1 MKIVPRL
8 GTMVGFKV
16 DPLEYIRM
24 ACEVHLGSS
33 PSKDAV
39 EIFFG
44 KSECLFVWI
53 DHSSKLAMV
62 GDALPE
68 KHLAAVAFLGGNTDE
83 DSSGAPS
90 THKPMQC
97 VTLQPSLIA
106 TEESSGSEDEDEM
119 AASSQA
125 TLLQALQL
133 YTRHLFLPAVK
144 QGTETAVVQDKIRE
158 LDIAIGQSQRSARL
172 PHVQLQVDPLIEQV
186 ALSLKT
192 TNNLDW
198 QALGLADK
206 LQDDDV
212 LNRLQSGV
220 SQWITQIRKVTVLP
234 KTTPFPMIA
243 EEANADLE
251 EIAFWNQLNQELIS
265 IQQQLSSPGVEV
277 TLALLREA
285 KRFVAT
291 LALENNTGLEQA
303 LSVAQD
309 VEHFLKSYPVV
320 DFQAAR
326 DFDKLSQATNAIFDH
341 FPKIRQSRY
350 YSLERSAQLL
360 EATTLTMRRAI
371 EDVLQERYSNF
382 LFMDYKEYENK
393 VRFPTQD
400 IFVQFDDRWEQFKE
414 FFLDQARRRKIPS
427 PTKLIDNIV
436 LHHHP
441 LAHRLDQVHEF
452 RANHERLREVVHQVL
467 QDEDDEQGA
476 IQTVESAPRLVFSSL
491 NILDLTT
498 GGQKALEA
506 ALEEYDLQ
514 MDAMEERLARLLR
527 DKLTACQDAEDMFR
541 VFARFNP
548 LLTRTRVRV
557 AVKEFQVQLIA
568 TVAQAVAKLQ
578 SKFTLKYE
586 SSSAARI
593 SKLRGIPPIA
603 GKILW
608 AKQMERQVNALMERM
623 GDVLGPNWGQQLEGR
638 QLRKAGD
645 ELLAKLDAK
654 TFFRSWITE
663 WEKELTSQASSRLY
677 SFVVLVELDRENDL
691 FARVNF
697 DEKSEML
704 FKEIRH
710 LKWLGFEKDVPRTLT
725 LISEEAIQRYPFAIA
740 IKTALRSYQAVRA
753 LISPDLEPL
762 VMPQLLEVR
771 ETVSEA
777 FDVKLDSSTA
787 IAKKRR
793 IRWDS
798 RELSDWVSRL
808 SDTVTRLEERVEQL
822 LRICD
827 KVEVAL
833 KLIEVLDYEPAKF
846 QDVLGSL
853 QKSIDE
859 MSLSG
864 YSDLTSWV
872 KTLDYRL
879 ATVLAARLS
888 SALEGWSQAFSME
901 ENGERP
907 EKGQLNSSQSISISP
922 IIVEI
927 LLRNQEISAVPAVP
941 TVRALLLNKLHDHIG
956 VVCNLSRL
964 NSGRFEV
971 FDSTPNPH
979 GNSSDLTFHHLIG
992 MVPAPVVAKA
1002 YETVEARMLD
1012 CAGFIDQWLAY
1023 QTLWDTQV
1031 SDVAASVGK
1040 DIHKWQSLLI
1050 ESADARAALD
1060 LSATAAEFGPI
1071 SVRYNK
1077 VQSQINLKYD
1087 SWQKDLQ
1094 SSFASVLSEC
1104 IHDAHKKMED
1114 AKQRLETASLESSS
1128 GTENIVMGVTFIQEM
1143 KSQIEPWAEE
1153 IASLEAS
1160 ERLLK
1165 RQRHHFRGE
1174 WMETT
1179 VVKGQFELIQQVL
1192 ARRTQTMEQQFPLLQ
1207 ARVSAEEKA
1216 ASKRAN
1222 ELIAEWGSEKPLRG
1236 NMPPSEALSLLAK
1249 FEFNLRKASKHQEN
1263 LVKAKDALGLEHTA
1277 QSNAIMECLEEVAD
1291 LKEVWEAVMKPYDEL
1306 RDIKEMLWS
1315 TVVMRKVRRS
1325 LDDLLA
1331 EMRSLPNRIRQYDA
1345 YTHLHDEVKG
1355 YISGHSLMA
1364 DLKTEALKERHW
1376 KSVMQR
1382 LGITCPFAELTVGVL
1397 WDKGI
1402 LSKRKE
1408 INEILTVAQGEMALE
1423 VFLGQVRD
1431 RWMKQELEL
1440 VLFQNRVR
1448 LIRGWEELFAT
1459 LDDHIGGLAL
1469 MKSSP
1474 FYRAVREFQEEGK
1487 LWEERLT
1494 KLRAA
1499 FDAWIDVQRRWVYL
1513 EGILLGSSDIKAQLP
1528 AEWSRFK
1535 SVDSEFVAL
1544 MRRIANRPY
1553 AMEVLNIDNLQRTL
1567 ERLGNLM
1574 NVIQRALGEYLEKQ
1588 RRDFSRFYFLGDD
1601 DLLEIMG
1608 NASEPGKVLAHVPKM
1623 FAGIAGARQNRDNLP
1638 EDAITRLDAMLSKDG
1653 EVVTFCE
1660 PIVISQG
1667 TSVKEWLKEVEEQ
1680 MKKTLA
1686 VLLEQAV
1693 SEDASSDLGAL
1704 EDSKD
1709 KFVAWANKF
1718 PAQIMI
1724 LATQINWSMGVDQAL
1739 ESENSSIMLRDQL
1752 SKLEW
1757 KLEVMAETVLCDLPA
1772 QSRKKFEQMI
1782 TELVHQRDVV
1792 RELIDQGVSSPTDF
1806 RWLYHLRYTYN
1817 PKAPK
1822 LTEKLMISLSNARF
1836 YYGFEYLGIGERLVQ
1851 TPLTDKCYLTLTQAL
1866 HFRMGGSPFGP
1877 AGTGKTETVKA
1888 LGAQLGRFVLVFNCD
1903 ETFDFSAMGRL
1914 FAGLCQVGAWGCFD
1928 EFNRL
1933 EERILSAVS
1942 QQILT
1947 IQRGLSERQT
1957 HIELLGRSIKL
1968 DPNMG
1973 TFITMNPGYVGRSNL
1988 PDNLKSLFRS
1998 CAMVVPD
2005 RKLIAQVM
2013 LYSQGIVTAE
2023 HLAPKIVDLF
2033 LLCDSKMSKQRHY
2046 DFGLRALKT
2055 LLVGAGAL
2063 KRKAIEGKG
2072 ELSAEATAEEEK
2084 KALIVGAC
2092 NNVLPKLIAEDMA
2105 IFKDV
2110 LDEVFPGSE
2119 VSTMDDENLR
2129 LEITA
2134 ICERR
2139 DCVPEERFIQKLLQL
2154 KQVIEMRHGIMV
2166 VGPTGSGKSMAIRIL
2181 LEALEKVD
2189 NTKGDLY
2196 VIDPKSIDKEN
2207 LYGSLDGTTLEWTD
2221 GVFTSLLRR
2230 IIDNQKGESERRHW
2244 IVFDG
2249 DVDPE
2254 WAENLNR
2261 YVDSCLMSKYSERI

>member
-1 MKIVPRL
+1 
-8 GTMVGFKV
+8 
-16 DPLEYIRM
+16 M

-33 PSKDAV
+33 PSKDTV
-39 EIFFG
+39 DIFFG

-53 DHSSKLAMV
+53 DSSSGLAKV
-62 GDALPE
+62 GDSLPE
-68 KHLAAVAFLGGNTDE
+68 KHRAAVAFLGGHSEE
-83 DSSGAPS
+83 DSAG
-90 THKPMQC
+90 THVSYKPMQC
-97 VTLQPSLIA
+97 VTLQPILVTA
-106 TEESSGSEDEDEM
+106 EESSGSEEEEEM
-119 AASSQA
+119 ASSSQA
-125 TLLQALQL
+125 TLLHALQL

-144 QGTETAVVQDKIRE
+144 QGIETTVVQDKIRE
-158 LDIAIGQSQRSARL
+158 LDVAIGQSQRSAKL
-172 PHVQLQVDPLIEQV
+172 PHVQLQVDPLIEEV
-186 ALSLKT
+186 ATSLKT

-206 LQDDDV
+206 LTDDDV

-220 SQWITQIRKVTVLP
+220 SQWITQIRKLTVLP
-234 KTTPFPMIA
+234 RSTPFPMIA
-243 EEANADLE
+243 EETSADLE
-251 EIAFWNQLNQELIS
+251 EIAFWNQLHQELIS
-265 IQQQLSSPGVEV
+265 IQQQLTSPGVEV

-303 LSVAQD
+303 IGVAQD
-309 VEHFLKSYPVV
+309 IEHFLKTYPIV

-326 DFDKLSQATNAIFDH
+326 DFEKISQATNAIFDH
-341 FPKIRQSRY
+341 LPKIRQSRY

-360 EATTLTMRRAI
+360 EATTLTLRRAI
-371 EDVLQERYSNF
+371 EGILMERYSSF
-382 LFMDYKEYENK
+382 LFLDYKDYENK

-414 FFLDQARRRKIPS
+414 FFLEQARRRKIPS
-427 PTKLIDNIV
+427 PAKLIEQIV
-436 LHHHP
+436 LHHQP
-441 LAHRLDQVHEF
+441 LANRLDQVHDF

-476 IQTVESAPRLVFSSL
+476 IQTVDSAPRVVFSSL
-491 NILDLTT
+491 NILDLTS
-498 GGQKALEA
+498 GGQKALES

-603 GKILW
+603 GKVLW

-638 QLRKAGD
+638 QLRKSGD

-654 TFFRSWITE
+654 SFFRAWIAE
-663 WEKELTSQASSRLY
+663 WEKELTNQSSSRLNSY
-677 SFVVLVELDRENDL
+677 PVVVEMDRDNVL

-725 LISEEAIQRYPFAIA
+725 MISEEAIQRYPFAIA
-740 IKTALRSYQAVRA
+740 IKTALRSYQSVRA
-753 LISPDLEPL
+753 LISSDLEPL
-762 VMPQLLEVR
+762 VMPQLLDVR
-771 ETVSEA
+771 ETVSEG
-777 FDVKLDSSTA
+777 FDVKLDTSMA

-808 SDTVTRLEERVEQL
+808 ADSVTKLEERVEQL
-822 LRICD
+822 LRTCD
-827 KVEVAL
+827 KVESAL
-833 KLIEVLDYEPAKF
+833 KAIENVDYDTTKL
-846 QDVLGSL
+846 QDALESI

-864 YSDLTSWV
+864 YSDLALWV
-872 KTLDYRL
+872 KSLDDRL
-879 ATVLAARLS
+879 ASVLAMRLS
-888 SALEGWSQAFSME
+888 SALVNWTRSFRNRDHCQRTE
-901 ENGERP
+901 EDCPPKYQN
-907 EKGQLNSSQSISISP
+907 ISVTP
-922 IIVEI
+922 IFVEI

-941 TVRALLLNKLHDHIG
+941 TVRTLLLNKLHEFIG
-956 VVCNLSRL
+956 IVCNLSRL

-971 FDSTPNPH
+971 FDSSPSPQSNGH
-979 GNSSDLTFHHLIG
+979 DRTFNHLIG
-992 MVPAPVVAKA
+992 MVPTSVVIEA
-1002 YETVEARMLD
+1002 YNVVEERMVD
-1012 CAGFIDQWLAY
+1012 FAAFIDQWLAY

-1031 SDVAASVGK
+1031 IDVAASVGK
-1040 DIHKWQSLLI
+1040 NIHKWQSLLI
-1050 ESADARAALD
+1050 ESAEARSALD
-1060 LSATAAEFGPI
+1060 LSATVAEFGPV
-1071 SVRYNK
+1071 SVKYNK

-1087 SWQKDLQ
+1087 SWQKELQ
-1094 SSFASVLSEC
+1094 SSFASVLSQC
-1104 IHDAHKKMED
+1104 IHDAHQKMED
-1114 AKQRLETASLESSS
+1114 AKMRLEAASLESSS
-1128 GTENIVMGVTFIQEM
+1128 GTESIVMGVTFIQEM
-1143 KSQIEPWAEE
+1143 KLEVEPWAEE
-1153 IASLEAS
+1153 ISSLESS

-1165 RQRHHFRGE
+1165 RQRYHFRVD

-1179 VVKGQFELIQQVL
+1179 VVKGQFELMQQVL
-1192 ARRTQTMEQQFPLLQ
+1192 ARRIQTMEQQFPLLQ

-1222 ELIAEWGSEKPLRG
+1222 ELIAEWGSDKPLRG
-1236 NMPPSEALSLLAK
+1236 NLTPSDALALLTK
-1249 FEFNLRKASKHQEN
+1249 FEFNLNKAKRHQEN

-1277 QSNAIMECLEEVAD
+1277 EGNAISECLEEVAD
-1291 LKEVWEAVMKPYDEL
+1291 LKEVWEAVTKPFNEL
-1306 RDIKEMLWS
+1306 RDIKEMAWS
-1315 TVVMRKVRRS
+1315 SVVMRKVRRG

-1345 YTHLHDEVKG
+1345 YNHLHDEVKG

-1376 KSVMQR
+1376 KTIMKR
-1382 LGITCPFAELTVGVL
+1382 LGVTGAFVELTVGAL
-1397 WDKGI
+1397 WEKGI
-1402 LSKRKE
+1402 LSKKKE
-1408 INEILTVAQGEMALE
+1408 MNEILAVAQGEMALE

-1448 LIRGWEELFAT
+1448 LIRGWDELFAS

-1513 EGILLGSSDIKAQLP
+1513 EGILFGSSDIKAQLP

-1535 SVDSEFVAL
+1535 SVDSEFIAL

-1608 NASEPGKVLAHVPKM
+1608 NSSEPGKVLSHVPKM
-1623 FAGIAGARQNRDNLP
+1623 FAGIAGARQNRENLP
-1638 EDAITRLDAMLSKDG
+1638 EDTITRLDAMLSKDG
-1653 EVVTFCE
+1653 EVVAFHE

-1667 TSVKEWLKEVEEQ
+1667 TSVKQWLKEMEEQ
-1680 MKKTLA
+1680 MKNTLA
-1686 VLLEQAV
+1686 LLLEQAV
-1693 SEDASSDLGAL
+1693 AEDASYEVEAS
-1704 EDSKD
+1704 EDSKS
-1709 KFVAWANKF
+1709 KFVAWATKF

-1724 LATQINWSMGVDQAL
+1724 LATQINWSMGVDEAL
-1739 ESENSSIMLRDQL
+1739 RNKDSTAALGDQL
-1752 SKLEW
+1752 DALEW
-1757 KLEVMAETVLCDLPA
+1757 KLAVMAETVLLELPS

-1782 TELVHQRDVV
+1782 TELVHQRDVI
-1792 RELIDQGVSSPTDF
+1792 RELLDEGVSSPTDF

-1822 LTEKLMISLSNARF
+1822 LTEKLMISLSNAKF
-1836 YYGFEYLGIGERLVQ
+1836 FYGFEYLGIGERLVQ

-1947 IQRGLSERQT
+1947 IQQGLRDRLP
-1957 HIELLGRSIKL
+1957 HIDLLGRSIKL

-1973 TFITMNPGYVGRSNL
+1973 TFITMNPGYAGRSNL

-2055 LLVGAGAL
+2055 LLVSAGAL
-2063 KRKAIEGKG
+2063 KRKALEGKG
-2072 ELSAEATAEEEK
+2072 DVQGDVLAEEEK
-2084 KALIVGAC
+2084 NALIVGAC
-2092 NNVLPKLIAEDMA
+2092 NNVLPKLIAEDMD

-2110 LDEVFPGSE
+2110 LEEIFPGAE
-2119 VSTMDDENLR
+2119 VSKMDDENVKA
-2129 LEITA
+2129 EISA
-2134 ICERR
+2134 VCYSRE
-2139 DCVPEERFIQKLLQL
+2139 CVAADGFIQKLLQL
-2154 KQVIEMRHGIMV
+2154 KQVIEMRHGIMI
-2166 VGPTGSGKSMAIRIL
+2166 VGPSGSGKSTALHIL
-2181 LEALEKVD
+2181 LEAMEKVD
-2189 NTKGDLY
+2189 STKGDLY
-2196 VIDPKSIDKEN
+2196 VIDPKSIDKEK

-2221 GVFTSLLRR
+2221 GVFTSLLRK

-2261 YVDSCLMSKYSERI
+2261 YVRGHIFNHTVLILPNTPLIMLQ